1 MEKNKY
7 LDFNGLKTYD
17 ALIKKYTDGRV
28 DIKQDNISDLDEIR
42 TGASLGAT
50 ALQTIPSE
58 YVTEDE
64 QKRVHLVPGGSE
76 RNDTIMNVIGQI
88 EADFGTKEPHY
99 IITQDGVRPFVS
111 QRLIKEHVE
120 AVIAYD
126 GVYRPNLGNVYT
138 YDGKAFEAVAVK
150 SGVIENVYVDPLLG
164 NTVILNCDNVLIS
177 YQGLASTAVKKGA
190 EVKQGDVLGVAGNS
204 EYYKECGVHVF
215 VSAKMNNQYVDVES
229 LLK

>member
-64 QKRVHLVPGGSE
+64 LENKNYTTTTQVENIISGSI
-76 RNDTIMNVIGQI
+76 N
-88 EADFGTKEPHY
+88 
-99 IITQDGVRPFVS
+99 
-111 QRLIKEHVE
+111 
-120 AVIAYD
+120 IASNID
-126 GVYRPNLGNVYT
+126 I
-138 YDGKAFEAVAVK
+138 DDIFK
-150 SGVIENVYVDPLLG
+150 
-164 NTVILNCDNVLIS
+164 
-177 YQGLASTAVKKGA
+177 
-190 EVKQGDVLGVAGNS
+190 
-204 EYYKECGVHVF
+204 
-215 VSAKMNNQYVDVES
+215 
-229 LLK
+229 

>member
-1 MEKNKY
+1 MKNTKVY
-7 LDFNGLKTYD
+7 VVLGLTICVTSLILLIGGFMLWEDVLDFDIPVVDTDVEIPVIHLPDTTKEVVKVEEAMVLPFTVNAKKTMLFFD
-17 ALIKKYTDGRV
+17 KEL
-28 DIKQDNISDLDEIR
+28 S
-42 TGASLGAT
+42 
-50 ALQTIPSE
+50 
-58 YVTEDE
+58 DE
-64 QKRVHLVPGGSE
+64 QL
-76 RNDTIMNVIGQI
+76 NQ
-88 EADFGTKEPHY
+88 
-99 IITQDGVRPFVS
+99 
-111 QRLIKEHVE
+111 

-138 YDGKAFEAVAVK
+138 YDGKAFEAVACK

-177 YQGLASTAVKKGA
+177 YQGLASTAVKKGVA
-190 EVKQGDVLGVAGNS
+190 VKQGDVLGVAGNS

>member
-1 MEKNKY
+1 MKNTKVY
-7 LDFNGLKTYD
+7 VVLGLTICVTSLILLIGGFMLWEDVLDFDIPVVDTDVEIPVIHLPDTTKEVVKVEEGMVLPFTVNAKKTMLFFD
-17 ALIKKYTDGRV
+17 KEL
-28 DIKQDNISDLDEIR
+28 S
-42 TGASLGAT
+42 
-50 ALQTIPSE
+50 
-58 YVTEDE
+58 DE
-64 QKRVHLVPGGSE
+64 QL
-76 RNDTIMNVIGQI
+76 NQ
-88 EADFGTKEPHY
+88 
-99 IITQDGVRPFVS
+99 
-111 QRLIKEHVE
+111 

-177 YQGLASTAVKKGA
+177 YQGLASTAVKKGVA
-190 EVKQGDVLGVAGNS
+190 VKQGDVLGVAGNS